1 MAAIGKIRSWGPVL
15 ITILAIALLG
25 FIAETAFETLGKKK
39 MMDSRTA
46 GIVDG
51 EKVDI
56 QDFNKQVEE
65 YQQILKLQGQGDL
78 NEDALSSLRDYL
90 WNNYIRNKAI
100 EKEAAELG
108 LTVTDE
114 EFKQVLTDGT
124 HPSLRQVPVINQFI
138 NQQTGLFDY
147 TQVNSVRDYLKQA
160 AQQAETAEAR
170 QQAIEQSELLE
181 YCWPVAERMLRQQL
195 LLDKYQALLAG
206 CVASN
211 PVSAQAAFNN
221 ANVESNILLASLPY
235 STIND
240 NDIEVT
246 DADLKAKYDENKSA
260 YKTYQETR
268 DIQYVTFQVLP
279 SQADRDKLMETMNE
293 AYASF
298 RQDSLPAADVV
309 RAAQSQTAY
318 LGLPVTR
325 AALAA
330 DVASRIDSMAV
341 GQTLQPYEN
350 AGDNTFNVVKL
361 LSKIQAPDSVEYRS
375 IAVMG
380 ADPAVSE
387 KTADSIYQA
396 LKAGAVF
403 DSIAKNYR
411 QTGAKNWVTSANYQ
425 NFQNMDLDNRQFF
438 TTLFSL
444 GQGEMKNLK
453 LTQGNVIIQ
462 VTNRRAMVTKY
473 DVAVVKRT
481 INFSS
486 DTHTEAYNRFSQF
499 VSESGNVAGLKEKAA
514 EYGYTVL
521 DRELTPAD
529 HNIAGLHRTS
539 EAIRWIFGTAQEG
552 ELSEVMRCEND
563 NYLLVVGLEKIN
575 PEGYADISSK
585 TEELKQMV
593 VRDKKFEQL
602 AQKFNGVTSI
612 DAAKAAGAQIDTVKM
627 ITFNAPTSIRS
638 LGTSEPALSGAVA
651 GVEKGQF
658 SKAPVKGQQA
668 AYVFQVTDRQTREG
682 AHYDAKAQ
690 EDMLRQQAIRQVM
703 SIANQDLLRT
713 IKVDDFRYNFF

>member
-325 AALAA
+325 AALNA

-627 ITFNAPTSIRS
+627 ITFNAPASIRS